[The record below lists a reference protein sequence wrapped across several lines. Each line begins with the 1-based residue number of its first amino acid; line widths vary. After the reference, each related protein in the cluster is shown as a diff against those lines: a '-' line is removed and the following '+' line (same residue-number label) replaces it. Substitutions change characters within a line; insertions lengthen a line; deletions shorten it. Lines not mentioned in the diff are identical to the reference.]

1 MGKATM
7 LRKLFTAFT
16 IALTV
21 LIAVPDARAGD
32 SAEPVV
38 LTVTGNVAKPN
49 RGPLDAF
56 EDAVFSHMD
65 IKFEKGFTFTLSDMK
80 ALPQKSVKVR
90 YPDWPREVEASGP
103 SIVDVLKAASAEG
116 KKILVQ
122 AIDGYAPEFTGE
134 DIAKDKMILALT
146 ADGKALGLGGRGPLW
161 LLGPTDS
168 FTGQEGEE
176 GFAFAVVRI
185 DVQ

>member
-1 MGKATM
+1 M
-7 LRKLFTAFT
+7 LRMMFSAFT

-21 LIAVPDARAGD
+21 LIAVPGVRAGD
-32 SAEPVV
+32 IAEPVV
-38 LTVTGNVAKPN
+38 LTVTGNVEKPN

-56 EDAVFSHMD
+56 EDAVFSHLD
-65 IKFEKGFTFTLSDMK
+65 VKFDKGFTFTLSDLK
-80 ALPQKSVKVR
+80 ALPQKTVKVR
-90 YPDWPREVEASGP
+90 YPDWPREIEASGP
-103 SIVDVLKAASAEG
+103 SVVDVLKAASAEG

-122 AIDGYAPEFTGE
+122 ANDGYAPEFAGE
-134 DIAKDKMILALT
+134 DISKDKMILALS

-161 LLGPTDS
+161 LLGPTGS
-168 FTGQEGEE
+168 FTGQQGEE

>member
-1 MGKATM
+1 MMRNLLLALFVAATC
-7 LRKLFTAFT
+7 
-16 IALTV
+16 AL
-21 LIAVPDARAGD
+21 AVPGARAGD
-32 SAEPVV
+32 GAEPVV

-49 RGPLDAF
+49 RGPIDAF

-65 IKFEKGFTFTLSDMK
+65 IKFDKAFTFTLSELK
-80 ALPQKSVKVR
+80 ALPQKTIKVR

-103 SIVDVLKAASAEG
+103 SIVDVLKAATAEG

-134 DIAKDKMILALT
+134 DIAKDKMILALS